1 MMRRNDFVAARR
13 RSSTQKKPRSIDRLC
28 LGPTASGPQGG
39 SAMMPAPPPLLGNK
53 RTHCAHF
60 EICRFRHKADMPLA
74 ANNVRLQCG
83 NRRVQVIFGI
93 SVHDH
98 IIVGKEGRASF
109 KRLKLI

>member
-1 MMRRNDFVAARR
+1 
-13 RSSTQKKPRSIDRLC
+13 
-28 LGPTASGPQGG
+28 
-39 SAMMPAPPPLLGNK
+39 
-53 RTHCAHF
+53 
-60 EICRFRHKADMPLA
+60 MPLA

-98 IIVGKEGRASF
+98 LIVGKEGRASF